1 MSDCNRQLT
10 AAETNALLI
19 LVDMIIPA
27 SEDLA
32 LPSASDPQI
41 FADIVNTLQ
50 RQQEKVR
57 DALSALDAVA
67 YDEVGN
73 DFCGSEIR
81 ERTAIV
87 ESFRRTHVGAAD
99 LFATLTVQCYYRDSR
114 VMRLLN
120 MEPRAPYPRGFE
132 VDQGNWSLLAP
143 VRDRTPIF
151 RKPP

>member
-1 MSDCNRQLT
+1 MSNCNRQLT

-32 LPSASDPQI
+32 LPGASDPQI

-67 YDEVGN
+67 YD
-73 DFCGSEIR
+73 
-81 ERTAIV
+81 
-87 ESFRRTHVGAAD
+87 
-99 LFATLTVQCYYRDSR
+99 
-114 VMRLLN
+114 
-120 MEPRAPYPRGFE
+120 
-132 VDQGNWSLLAP
+132 
-143 VRDRTPIF
+143 
-151 RKPP
+151 